1 MTATVNPMRVVVRE
15 RAVQGKKK
23 KKMSKQNNAARQLG
37 DAAATVS
44 QLACSNLELN

>member
-15 RAVQGKKK
+15 RAVQGKEKK
-23 KKMSKQNNAARQLG
+23 SKQNNAARQLG

-44 QLACSNLELN
+44 QLAWSNLELN